1 MTNEFQAKLIEEFA
15 HEMARRI
22 GEAVIPRSG
31 CRRLREEGPDRTS
44 AQVVSAD
51 RALLFEASR
60 IMSAGLIVHRRDC
73 DRVEYV

>member
-22 GEAVIPRSG
+22 GEAAV
-31 CRRLREEGPDRTS
+31 L
-44 AQVVSAD
+44 AQVAED
-51 RALLFEASR
+51 YGKKGLTERALKSFLQIEPLLFEASR

-73 DRVEYV
+73 DRAEYV